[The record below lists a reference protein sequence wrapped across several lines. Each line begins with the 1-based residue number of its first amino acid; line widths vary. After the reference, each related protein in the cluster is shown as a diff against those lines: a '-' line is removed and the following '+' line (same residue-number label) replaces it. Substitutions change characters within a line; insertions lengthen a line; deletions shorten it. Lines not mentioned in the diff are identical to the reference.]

1 MNAIGL
7 LGNCRRKI
15 RLFMYIVVLG
25 IIGQLRKDLM
35 PRRRRRT
42 WELCLIDKA
51 ARKVAAEKKDGGVDY
66 DSIPLHPVTLSSG
79 F

>member
-15 RLFMYIVVLG
+15 RLFMYIVVL
-25 IIGQLRKDLM
+25 IGQLRKDLM

-51 ARKVAAEKKDGGVDY
+51 ARKVAAEKKRRRG
-66 DSIPLHPVTLSSG
+66 
-79 F
+79 